1 MASGDVR
8 VRCRLT
14 VGGSF
19 DAVTSA
25 ISGTLRSDAADA
37 ASYAGELRVN
47 LATLD
52 SGIGLRNS
60 HLRGNY
66 LEVDRGPDFRH
77 AVLSG
82 IRLDDPLPDGAGS
95 HETAFAADLSLHGV
109 QRRVDGDAEL
119 RRRNERVEVEATFS
133 VSLDAFDIPPPRH
146 LGVGVRDEV
155 EITVEFDAA
164 GGGAAGRES
173 PGGGSP

>member
-25 ISGTLRSDAADA
+25 ISGTLWSDAADA
-37 ASYAGELRVN
+37 ASYAGALRVD

-60 HLRGNY
+60 HLRDNY
-66 LEVDRGPDFRH
+66 LEVERGPEFRQ

-82 IRLDDPLPDGAGS
+82 IRLDEPLPADANR
-95 HETAFAADLSLHGV
+95 HETAFAATLSLHGV
-109 QRRVDGDAEL
+109 QRSVDGDAEL
-119 RRRNERVEVEATFS
+119 RRRNGRIEVEATFP
-133 VSLDAFDIPPPRH
+133 VSLEAFDIPPPRY

-155 EITVEFDAA
+155 EITVAFDAVGNGVPA
-164 GGGAAGRES
+164 HES